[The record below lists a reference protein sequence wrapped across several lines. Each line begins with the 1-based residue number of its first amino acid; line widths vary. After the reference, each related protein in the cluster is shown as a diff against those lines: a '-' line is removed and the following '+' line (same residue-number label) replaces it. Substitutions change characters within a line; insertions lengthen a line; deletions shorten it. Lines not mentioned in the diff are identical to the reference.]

1 MMFSYSIL
9 LEWVELSR
17 QVSRYEVTEIVHLT
31 VALKSVKEVAKKKQL
46 WCFNDRRQKEIRD
59 RKELCPIGWMN
70 DGGTGKIVYCFR
82 SSTRNQQQRFQN
94 KE

>member
-1 MMFSYSIL
+1 MPKKSLVVLHRCCFKRGTDRHDVQLFHS

-59 RKELCPIGWMN
+59 GKELCPIG
-70 DGGTGKIVYCFR
+70 
-82 SSTRNQQQRFQN
+82 
-94 KE
+94 